1 MNPLPDPQQPTADA
15 AGRPAM
21 DDQARAFLAA
31 VEDAMRTPTAYRDE
45 TPVPAI
51 GSALPVPQPET
62 RSVPQWATGIA
73 VASIGIGAG
82 ATGIG
87 CAVWLAA
94 KGLAAITLT
103 GVLAALS
110 PFVGAAVLALAI
122 GAAIARAG
130 RASTTNVYKGSVSV
144 TNKTEIRSTAR
155 GLFARNRNT
164 LKGTR

>member
-1 MNPLPDPQQPTADA
+1 MNTA
-15 AGRPAM
+15 
-21 DDQARAFLAA
+21 DDQARQLIDA
-31 VEDAMRTPTAYRDE
+31 VNDAMKAPTAYRDD
-45 TPVPAI
+45 TPVPAV
-51 GSALPVPQPET
+51 GDAPPVAQPET
-62 RSVPQWATGIA
+62 RRVPTWATGIA

-82 ATGIG
+82 AVGIG

-110 PFVGAAVLALAI
+110 PFVGLAVLALAI

-144 TNKTEIRSTAR
+144 TNKTEISSTAR
-155 GLFARNRNT
+155 GLFARNRNQVR
-164 LKGTR
+164 GVR

>member
-1 MNPLPDPQQPTADA
+1 
-15 AGRPAM
+15 M
-21 DDQARAFLAA
+21 DTTDARAQQLINAVNDALA
-31 VEDAMRTPTAYRDE
+31 VPTAYRDD

-51 GSALPVPQPET
+51 GDTPPVAQPDS
-62 RSVPQWATGIA
+62 RRVPTWATGIA

>member
-1 MNPLPDPQQPTADA
+1 
-15 AGRPAM
+15 M
-21 DDQARAFLAA
+21 DSTDARARQLIDA
-31 VEDAMRTPTAYRDE
+31 VNEAMKTPTAYRDE

-51 GSALPVPQPET
+51 GDTPPVDQPET
-62 RSVPQWATGIA
+62 RRVPTWATGIA

-82 ATGIG
+82 AVGVG

-110 PFVGAAVLALAI
+110 PFVGLAALVLAI
-122 GAAIARAG
+122 GAALAKAG

-144 TNKTEIRSTAR
+144 TNKTEISSTAR
-155 GLFARNRNT
+155 GMFARNRNQV
-164 LKGTR
+164 KGSR

>member
-1 MNPLPDPQQPTADA
+1 
-15 AGRPAM
+15 M
-21 DDQARAFLAA
+21 DTTDARAQQLIDA
-31 VEDAMRTPTAYRDE
+31 VNDAMKTPTAYRDD

-51 GSALPVPQPET
+51 GDTPPVPQPDS
-62 RSVPQWATGIA
+62 RRVPAWATGIA

-122 GAAIARAG
+122 GAAVARAG

-144 TNKTEIRSTAR
+144 TNKTEISSTAR
-155 GLFARNRNT
+155 GPFARSRNT
-164 LKGTR
+164 VKGAR